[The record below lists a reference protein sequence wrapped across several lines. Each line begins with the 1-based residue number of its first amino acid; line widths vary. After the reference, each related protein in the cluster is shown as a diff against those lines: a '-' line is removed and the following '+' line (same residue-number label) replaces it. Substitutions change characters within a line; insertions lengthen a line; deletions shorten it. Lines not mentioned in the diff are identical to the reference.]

1 MNRDKAIEAGARAL
15 ATLAGGADAYDRLN
29 GLYHD
34 FWQARAAAVIDAAA
48 PHLVAEADRGILR
61 SLLGELMADRRRL
74 IDYASI
80 ACSDDPPRALVL
92 HARAEG
98 IRLAMERIDGLL
110 YLIPVDGP

>member
-1 MNRDKAIEAGARAL
+1 MNRDKAI
-15 ATLAGGADAYDRLN
+15 
-29 GLYHD
+29 
-34 FWQARAAAVIDAAA
+34 AAALDALDGSDDIPWAGMGAA
-48 PHLVAEADRGILR
+48 LNAALPHLVGDLDRGILQ
-61 SLLGELMADRRRL
+61 SLLGTLRADRRRL